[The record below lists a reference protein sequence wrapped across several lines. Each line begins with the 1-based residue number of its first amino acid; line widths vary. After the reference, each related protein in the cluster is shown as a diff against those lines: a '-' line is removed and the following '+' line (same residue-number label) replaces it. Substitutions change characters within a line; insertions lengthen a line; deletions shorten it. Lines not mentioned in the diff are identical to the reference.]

1 MTADVSLFPSS
12 DATGEPTIAPM
23 PGTTLGLLNV
33 PGLPLG
39 PKHRAFDTPGV
50 PHKYQLTSHLT
61 LHEVK
66 AVLPSKQL
74 RGRSF
79 RVAAGSTLLIGGL
92 ARLDVISTPSSTI
105 YITVFVSHL

>member
-1 MTADVSLFPSS
+1 
-12 DATGEPTIAPM
+12 M

-50 PHKYQLTSHLT
+50 PHTYQLTSRLT
-61 LHEVK
+61 LEELK

-74 RGRSF
+74 RGRTY
-79 RVAAGSTLLIGGL
+79 RIGAGNTLLIAGL
-92 ARLDVISTPSSTI
+92 ARLDLVSTPAATI
-105 YITVFVSHL
+105 YLTVFVSNW

>member
-1 MTADVSLFPSS
+1 
-12 DATGEPTIAPM
+12 M

-50 PHKYQLTSHLT
+50 PHDYQLTARLG
-61 LHEVK
+61 LEEVK

-74 RGRSF
+74 RPRTF
-79 RVAAGSTLLIGGL
+79 RVPAGTSLLLGGL
-92 ARLDVISTPSSTI
+92 VRLDVVAAPSSTI
-105 YITVFVSHL
+105 YLTVFVSHL

>member
-1 MTADVSLFPSS
+1 
-12 DATGEPTIAPM
+12 M

-50 PHKYQLTSHLT
+50 PHTYQLTSRLT
-61 LHEVK
+61 LEELK

-74 RGRSF
+74 RGRTY
-79 RVAAGSTLLIGGL
+79 RIGAGNTLLIAGL
-92 ARLDVISTPSSTI
+92 ARLDIVSTPAATI
-105 YITVFVSHL
+105 YLTVFVSNW